1 MESRADEQ
9 NQRTSRIL
17 SVGLLLLIMLLTL
30 IGRFFYWHFLRDEN
44 DIIEAIDSREI
55 VAQIPARRGEIRD
68 ASGHPLAIEVLRY
81 HVTCRPKDIKHE
93 NWLTTAEKLAPVVGQ
108 TRETILNRLEE
119 GYKRATGPDPN
130 TAQNYARLAFY
141 VTSAQSEAVTK
152 LGLDKVYVEP
162 ARLRLYPEGTLAA
175 HILGCVN
182 AETVG
187 VAGLENAYDE
197 ELSGQEGRQRVI
209 DDGRGSTSFELS
221 EPQDGADLVLTIN
234 RALQY
239 ETEKALRQ
247 VITEQRAERGTIVV
261 VEPKTGA
268 ILAMASY
275 PTFDPNR
282 YIGIDEKLFRNPA
295 VNEQYEPGSVMKV
308 VTLASGLDLGVV
320 TSRWSYND
328 TGIFY
333 VGGIPI
339 TNHDGSAH
347 GPSTLT
353 DILAHSLNTGA
364 ATISKLMF
372 ADPFHRYMSNFG
384 FGKASGVDLP
394 AEAPGLLHSPNSAD
408 WCEADLGTN
417 SFGQGVSV
425 TPLQM
430 VNAIAA
436 IANGGKLMRPYVV
449 QEIHHD
455 DQVSKTEPKEI
466 RRVVSEQVAREMT
479 NMLVAATEAA
489 CPQATVPGYHVAG
502 KTGTAQVPVNG
513 VYDPDP
519 SQVVASYVGYAP
531 AENPRFVMLI
541 TITRPKVEMWGGTV
555 AAPVFQTLA
564 GRFLTLL
571 NVPPDPA
578 LLKKTATT
586 P

>member
-1 MESRADEQ
+1 M
-9 NQRTSRIL
+9 
-17 SVGLLLLIMLLTL
+17 
-30 IGRFFYWHFLRDEN
+30 
-44 DIIEAIDSREI
+44 
-55 VAQIPARRGEIRD
+55 
-68 ASGHPLAIEVLRY
+68 
-81 HVTCRPKDIKHE
+81 
-93 NWLTTAEKLAPVVGQ
+93 
-108 TRETILNRLEE
+108 
-119 GYKRATGPDPN
+119 
-130 TAQNYARLAFY
+130 
-141 VTSAQSEAVTK
+141 
-152 LGLDKVYVEP
+152 
-162 ARLRLYPEGTLAA
+162 
-175 HILGCVN
+175 
-182 AETVG
+182 
-187 VAGLENAYDE
+187 
-197 ELSGQEGRQRVI
+197 
-209 DDGRGSTSFELS
+209 
-221 EPQDGADLVLTIN
+221 
-234 RALQY
+234 
-239 ETEKALRQ
+239 
-247 VITEQRAERGTIVV
+247 
-261 VEPKTGA
+261 EPKTGA

-466 RRVVSEQVAREMT
+466 NLFSVKDKE
-479 NMLVAATEAA
+479 VAATVSRLAEEARLQHKALEELQNRVLDYEAA
-489 CPQATVPGYHVAG
+489 EMRANAT
-502 KTGTAQVPVNG
+502 TAQG
-513 VYDPDP
+513 I
-519 SQVVASYVGYAP
+519 A
-531 AENPRFVMLI
+531 FVTRAFPERDQEEVRRLALRLI
-541 TITRPKVEMWGGTV
+541 EREKTV
-555 AAPVFQTLA
+555 ALLGIAGAKSRLILARSPDLAIDMAQLLREIGRVFGGGGGGQPQLAQGGGMDATRLAAALEWATARCQEAIGNHLA
-564 GRFLTLL
+564 GG
-571 NVPPDPA
+571 A
-578 LLKKTATT
+578 KQ
-586 P
+586 